1 MDTMEISWTFWYSKK
16 YGIMVH
22 NEMIDSDYCRNVGV
36 VLFDFSS
43 EEYAIERG
51 DPIPQMIIERY
62 YSAKFVEVREFT
74 KEKTERGRVILILQ
88 VSDLF

>member
-16 YGIMVH
+16 YGIVVH

-36 VLFDFSS
+36 VLFNFSN

-51 DPIPQMIIERY
+51 DRIPQMIIERY
-62 YSAKFVEVREFT
+62 
-74 KEKTERGRVILILQ
+74 
-88 VSDLF
+88 

>member
-1 MDTMEISWTFWYSKK
+1 MAIPDGYYGGIVGRYGIEKK

-36 VLFDFSS
+36 VLFNFSN

-51 DPIPQMIIERY
+51 DRIPQMIIERY
-62 YSAKFVEVREFT
+62 
-74 KEKTERGRVILILQ
+74 
-88 VSDLF
+88 